1 MAGATLLSRLIPIWV
16 GNGTGSTDGDT
27 RLHRDARPLGKMP
40 GWGAWGHASAIPAAA
55 LEHLVARE
63 VGPSNGGNQ

>member
-16 GNGTGSTDGDT
+16 GNGTGSTDGDK
-27 RLHRDARPLGKMP
+27 RLHRDARPLGKNA
-40 GWGAWGHASAIPAAA
+40 GVGAWGHASAIPAAA